1 MQASIDGLHVTQKKF
16 NCFIRDPLAESLKE
30 QFAFCT
36 QDLFQLQPQNF
47 QEDLLGDTVVLAGP
61 GNVKKRTKR
70 QSTSI
75 QWQVGKLV
83 YVTTEVF
90 LGVVVG

>member
-1 MQASIDGLHVTQKKF
+1 MQASIDGLYVTWKKF
-16 NCFIRDPLAESLKE
+16 NRSFRESLPRSLKE
-30 QFAFCT
+30 WFALCI
-36 QDLFQLQPQNF
+36 QDLFHLQPQNF

-61 GNVKKRTKR
+61 GNVKKRSKR

-83 YVTTEVF
+83 SVIT
-90 LGVVVG
+90 